1 MCVCQIYRYQT
12 VIMDDDV
19 IKWKH
24 FSRYWSFLRVFQRSP
39 VNPIKQT
46 MGRIFEVLFCLV
58 RPGVR
63 DKRRVSEIGL
73 SQPRHEKAFW
83 WRHNGSVTSQL
94 TELQYFEQ
102 VLPV

>member
-1 MCVCQIYRYQT
+1 METFFALLAVSAGISTVTGEPHQT
-12 VIMDDDV
+12 DNEADI
-19 IKWKH
+19 W
-24 FSRYWSFLRVFQRSP
+24 
-39 VNPIKQT
+39 
-46 MGRIFEVLFCLV
+46 IFFCLV

-73 SQPRHEKAFW
+73 SQPRHEKGFW
-83 WRHNGSVTSQL
+83 WRRNGPVTSQL